1 MAGSTSKED
10 KSMKD
15 DIQLIPNEKELFDN
29 LVHYENLIKRF
40 QWRYM
45 LNRKE
50 AKKLIDEL
58 RKGLV

>member
-1 MAGSTSKED
+1 MAGSISKED

-15 DIQLIPNEKELFDN
+15 EIQLIPNEKELFDN

-45 LNRKE
+45 LSRKE
-50 AKKLIDEL
+50 AKKMIDEL